1 MNEPRRVAHKRAWGP
16 AIALLA
22 LLGSLMLGGCATAPP
37 PTHPSYDPWEPFNRD
52 MYQFNDSLDRH
63 IMKPAADAYVKVT
76 PSPVRRSIRNFFDNA
91 AYPNVVVNDLL
102 QGEFKQGMNDTTRF
116 LVNSTLGIGGL
127 FDLVPPANN
136 NDTGITLAHWGVPA
150 GPYLVLPFLGPYTTR
165 DTPDIPVS
173 LVTNAL
179 FYISNPAV
187 TIPLTV
193 LNAISYRASQSQA
206 IEMVR
211 QSALDPYLFVR
222 EAYLQRRNF
231 LIYKGNPP
239 LQLDTSDLPGGAGA
253 APANQSP

>member
-1 MNEPRRVAHKRAWGP
+1 MLG
-16 AIALLA
+16 LLV
-22 LLGSLMLGGCATAPP
+22 LLGGCATAPQ

-63 IMKPAADAYVKVT
+63 VMKPVADAYVSIT
-76 PSPVRRSIRNFFDNA
+76 PAPARRSIRNFFDNA

-102 QGEFKQGMNDTTRF
+102 QGEFRQGMNDTTRF

-127 FDLVPPANN
+127 LNLAPRGTA
-136 NDTGITLAHWGVPA
+136 NDTGITLARWGAPA
-150 GPYLVLPFLGPYTTR
+150 GPYLVLPFMGPYTTR

-179 FYISNPAV
+179 FYISNSAI

-193 LNAISYRASQSQA
+193 LDAISYRASQRQA
-206 IEMVR
+206 IAMVQ

-239 LQLDTSDLPGGAGA
+239 LQLDTSDLPAGA
-253 APANQSP
+253 SANPAGKTPG